1 MAPLG
6 TPRASRE
13 GCSALPGVAEGAG
26 DWLASQTPHPPAAH
40 RGERLVPPHPA
51 IPAER
56 ASRTQALDGLAA
68 AAKSVAAHPPQS
80 ATSTK
85 DCLERR
91 NSIRPCVPS
100 HLAYKAERGGNEL
113 FKSGTETA
121 RPRCIC
127 QHEVERA

>member
-68 AAKSVAAHPPQS
+68 PAKSVAAHSPQS

-85 DCLERR
+85 DCLEEELDQTV
-91 NSIRPCVPS
+91 RPIN
-100 HLAYKAERGGNEL
+100 G
-113 FKSGTETA
+113 A
-121 RPRCIC
+121 RPLNSNAVTSASPVIG
-127 QHEVERA
+127 A